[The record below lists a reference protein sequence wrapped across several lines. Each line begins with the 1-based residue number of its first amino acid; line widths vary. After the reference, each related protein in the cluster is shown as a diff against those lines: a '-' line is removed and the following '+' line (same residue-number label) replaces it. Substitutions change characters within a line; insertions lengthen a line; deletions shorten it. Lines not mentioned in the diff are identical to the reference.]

1 MKLSSKSCMG
11 LPFTSKVG
19 FDRVL
24 GTESFFISKRIKCDI
39 GIPDIQLIYKA
50 LYNGLDHYQP

>member
-1 MKLSSKSCMG
+1 MG